1 MTFGSGEYTYEL
13 AEGWGDLPGGYEFHQ
28 VAGVAVDKDDQVYLF
43 NRSSHQLMI
52 FDRQGGFVRAW
63 DERFTNPHGIHIGA
77 DGNVYLADR
86 DAHVVLKYS
95 PEGKLLLT
103 LGTKGH
109 PSDTGAIEG
118 FMVEKA
124 GEPFNLPTGV
134 AVNEDGDIFVSDGY
148 GNCRVHKYS
157 ADGALLASWGSP
169 GKNNPSDF
177 HLPHG
182 VGIDN
187 EGRLLVC
194 DRENHRIQIFDQEG
208 EFLAMWTGFR
218 QPCDVTVGP
227 NGEAYVPE
235 LGHRFSIVDG
245 QGAVLARWGGESS
258 RDPGRFVAPHGV
270 AVDSHGDIYV
280 GEVLEG
286 RRVQKFVRQS

>member
-13 AEGWGDLPGGYEFHQ
+13 AEGWGDLPEGYEFHQ
-28 VAGVAVDKDDQVYLF
+28 VAGVAVDRDDQVYLF

-157 ADGALLASWGSP
+157 ADGA
-169 GKNNPSDF
+169 
-177 HLPHG
+177 
-182 VGIDN
+182 
-187 EGRLLVC
+187 
-194 DRENHRIQIFDQEG
+194 
-208 EFLAMWTGFR
+208 
-218 QPCDVTVGP
+218 
-227 NGEAYVPE
+227 
-235 LGHRFSIVDG
+235 
-245 QGAVLARWGGESS
+245 
-258 RDPGRFVAPHGV
+258 
-270 AVDSHGDIYV
+270 
-280 GEVLEG
+280 
-286 RRVQKFVRQS
+286 